1 MGFSEQV
8 ISMDLLVWIIKTWSI
23 RRVEYYSA
31 LKRKEILTQ
40 TTTRRDPEGILLG
53 EISQLQKGKYYGI
66 SRIGKFIEKQS
77 RLEITRSYK
86 QGKWG
91 VIA

>member
-40 TTTRRDPEGILLG
+40 AATWMDLG
-53 EISQLQKGKYYGI
+53 DTMLSETSQMQKDKFCKI
-66 SRIGKFIEKQS
+66 PRMKSREES
-77 RLEITRSYK
+77 SP
-86 QGKWG
+86 
-91 VIA
+91 